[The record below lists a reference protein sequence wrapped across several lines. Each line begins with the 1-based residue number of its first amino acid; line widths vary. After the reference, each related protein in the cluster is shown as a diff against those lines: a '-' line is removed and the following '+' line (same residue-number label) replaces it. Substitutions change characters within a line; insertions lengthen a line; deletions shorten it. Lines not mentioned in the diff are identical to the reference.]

1 MIDFNFHT
9 DNKLQSGSILLSEP
23 FLNDDYFSRSVILL
37 CDHSEEGSFG
47 FVLNKFVDT
56 KISDFVEGFPAV
68 TTNISIG
75 GPVDTA
81 NLFYIH
87 SLGSQIKN
95 CVPASKGL
103 FIGGDFN
110 DIKKALIDQPEKEN
124 KIRFFIGY
132 SGWEKNQLTEELASK
147 AWIVL
152 NNVNNEQI
160 LDTKNENIWKE
171 TLEKLGGKFKLM
183 AQFPINPSDN

>member
-95 CVPASKGL
+95 CVPA
-103 FIGGDFN
+103 
-110 DIKKALIDQPEKEN
+110 
-124 KIRFFIGY
+124 
-132 SGWEKNQLTEELASK
+132 
-147 AWIVL
+147 
-152 NNVNNEQI
+152 
-160 LDTKNENIWKE
+160 
-171 TLEKLGGKFKLM
+171 
-183 AQFPINPSDN
+183 